1 MYFFCLVEEK
11 NGKKRGRV
19 GKFLKHNYLKMSE
32 KVKMIKPGDA
42 QIIKQR
48 GMVEEFEGKKR
59 KGKGT
64 YHNESLILTKY

>member
-1 MYFFCLVEEK
+1 
-11 NGKKRGRV
+11 
-19 GKFLKHNYLKMSE
+19 MSE

-59 KGKGT
+59 KGKVT